1 MKKLITLLLFFTFV
15 SSVSA
20 QSSIPISPANA
31 KSIIIDFR
39 NSNYVP
45 RFQECHSDT
54 DIVRNIWNL
63 YYKEI
68 SSQLTEWTNQIQK
81 TRPLTDEEI
90 DEYTQVK
97 MIFLSEYSTPSNR
110 TFAICDAMMDTFNQN
125 K

>member
-39 NSNYVP
+39 SSNYVP